1 MGKQH
6 IVLLHK
12 NECLKVLLY
21 ELRKVYLFILDIQ
34 LLALH
39 FEIESCQLHT
49 VYVFTGN
56 YK

>member
-1 MGKQH
+1 MKIMGKQH

-12 NECLKVLLY
+12 NECPKVLLY

-39 FEIESCQLHT
+39 FDFC
-49 VYVFTGN
+49 
-56 YK
+56 